1 MRNRSLFRCRCFVLA
16 GLLQLLCGLVLPAQ
30 GVRAVNAA
38 TPGKILEIG
47 TTFAPPF
54 AMKRADGQWTGLSI
68 DLWRSVA
75 HRMGWRYHIVGMTFQ
90 QLLKR
95 VQNKSLDAGVAAI
108 TVTAGRQKRM
118 DFSQPFYVTG
128 LAIAVRAHRENPW
141 RLVLQQLF
149 SLKVLALLLG
159 FGAVLIGTGTLI
171 WFIERRG
178 NPGQFG
184 GGVFQGIGSGMWW
197 SAQTMTSVGYGDKIP
212 QTSLGRAVGITW
224 MIIGVIAASSFTA
237 SITSSLTVG
246 RLTSPVTNLQSLRN
260 VRVGTVTPS
269 SSEDCLR
276 QMGIKPRLFAHVKS
290 ALEALRDHKIDAL
303 LYDAPIL
310 RYLIRGQFASDIRI
324 LPELV
329 QRQYYAIALPS
340 GSPLR
345 VAISDALLEE
355 INSPHWRR
363 TRIRYLGARP

>member
-1 MRNRSLFRCRCFVLA
+1 MRSRSLFYFRCFVVA
-16 GLLQLLCGLVLPAQ
+16 GLFQLLCCRGLLAQ
-30 GVRAVNAA
+30 PVRAVNA
-38 TPGKILEIG
+38 TEPGKILKIG

-75 HRMGWRYHIVGMTFQ
+75 QRLGWRYRIVGMTFQ

-95 VQNKSLDAGVAAI
+95 VQNKSLDAGIAAI
-108 TVTAGRQKRM
+108 TVTAGRQQRM
-118 DFSQPFYVTG
+118 DFSQPYYVTG
-128 LAIAVRAHRENPW
+128 LAIAVRAHRENTW
-141 RLVLQQLF
+141 RLVFHQLF

-171 WFIERRG
+171 YLIERRR

-184 GGVFQGIGSGMWW
+184 GGMFKGIGSGMWW

-212 QTSLGRAVGITW
+212 QTSLGRAVGVTW

-246 RLTSPVTNLQSLRN
+246 RLTSPVTNLRSLRSM
-260 VRVGTVTPS
+260 RVGTVTPS
-269 SSEDCLR
+269 SSADCLR
-276 QMGIKPRLFAHVKS
+276 QMGIKPRLFKHVEL
-290 ALEALRDHKIDAL
+290 ALQALRDHKVDAL
-303 LYDAPIL
+303 VYDAPIL
-310 RYLIRGQFASDIRI
+310 RYLIRGHFSSDIRI

-345 VAISDALLEE
+345 VAITDALLEE

-363 TRIRYLGARP
+363 VRSRYLGARP